1 MIKKLRIKL
10 ILVSMLSLLAV
21 LVAIIGSI
29 NLMNIRRMISEAD
42 SVLDILAENDGR
54 LPMQEEFTDPEAGP
68 EYVSPEVPYESR
80 YFFVLLDAD
89 GGVIATNIERI
100 AAVDQQTAITYA
112 QSALDSGSNRGFV
125 GEYRYTIQQEGED
138 IRISFLDCG
147 RRISMCRVFAFNSLW
162 ISLLGLLAVF
172 LLMMLISGRII
183 KPVLD
188 SYEKQKQFITDA
200 GHEIKT
206 PVTIIDADAEV
217 LAMELGENEWLR
229 DIQTQSRRL
238 ADLTSDL
245 IYLARIEELQD
256 QLPMIEFPF
265 SDLVSELAQ
274 SFQALAS
281 AQGKSLAIDVE
292 PMLTLRGDEKSLR
305 QLVSILLDNALK
317 YSDAG
322 SDISVSL
329 HQQERHLCLKVCN
342 ATHSIDPRDLEHI
355 FDRFYRAD
363 PSRNSQSGGYG
374 IGLSI
379 ASAVVSAH
387 KGKISAS
394 APDENTLHITVLL
407 PVG

>member
-206 PVTIIDADAEV
+206 PLAIIDADAGLIE
-217 LAMELGENEWLR
+217 MESGTNEWLQ
-229 DIQTQSRRL
+229 DIQTQVKRL
-238 ADLTSDL
+238 TGLTNDL
-245 IYLARIEELQD
+245 IYLARTEEAQD
-256 QLPMIEFPF
+256 QQEMLDFPL
-265 SDLVSELAQ
+265 SDMVEDLIR
-274 SFQALAS
+274 SFQALAIQKDRQFVS
-281 AQGKSLAIDVE
+281 HIQ
-292 PMLTLRGDEKSLR
+292 PMLTLHGDEKMIS
-305 QLVSILLDNALK
+305 QLVSILLDNAVQ
-317 YSDAG
+317 YSDDGGEIRVMLERQGRAVHF
-322 SDISVSL
+322 SVFNTVESIS
-329 HQQERHLCLKVCN
+329 QQELSHL
-342 ATHSIDPRDLEHI
+342 
-355 FDRFYRAD
+355 FDRFYRTD
-363 PSRNSQSGGYG
+363 RSRNSQTGGYG

-379 ASAVVSAH
+379 ASAVVAAH
-387 KGKISAS
+387 KGKILAS
-394 APDENTLHITVLL
+394 SRDGHSLLVTVIL
-407 PVG
+407 PV